1 MQMTTKLLVLL
12 TTFSLICSTQN
23 FIVKNIDGKTYWCL
37 TRDGVD
43 SLVVKLATAV
53 ANKNDLDLAN
63 KQISVYQ
70 NIISLKDQQI
80 ASYDSL
86 GLVYTNIIKQYE
98 KTVKDLKALN
108 RMEREP
114 FYDSKYAYVIYT
126 VATMYLAAKI
136 TQFVK

>member
-1 MQMTTKLLVLL
+1 L
-12 TTFSLICSTQN
+12 T
-23 FIVKNIDGKTYWCL
+23 
-37 TRDGVD
+37 
-43 SLVVKLATAV
+43 TAV

-126 VATMYLAAKI
+126 VVTMYLAAKI